1 MGHVSEAGFYSLQCG
16 SFSLH
21 CVEKPV
27 TNCLFVKKQLRYR
40 PVTVKQATLF
50 SFASWKESPRSVS
63 LLKMNVSQT
72 LGQAPFDCSGST
84 FPESDTE
91 RQDYQQFCQCTIPP
105 ESWHTMA
112 EVVLSKLLLI
122 ISVLG
127 NTLVIF
133 VLQRM
138 KRNGEQ
144 CGAMKLLI
152 QNLCVADM
160 SVCIVYNINEA
171 IGIDSEHSTTPVCKL
186 IGGLTWTTLSA
197 SSCLICCVSLERY
210 LAVVKPFD
218 FSLNTRRTTLM
229 VIFSWY
235 YSLMFTLPDFY
246 FLKRLEA
253 PFCGRGLIPFCS
265 YDYFRGTDITVLFL
279 MTLSATFLVPLVFIV
294 YTNVAVIRSLLR
306 SQGSKLFRKFRPTN
320 DQRRRG
326 VIFIVLLLTAIFVLC
341 SVPFATYLLLI
352 AVSVTVPKEY
362 AIVAYYLM
370 LFNSTANAFVYSFFS
385 AEFRRNCKELFLLV
399 FRCFRRY

>member
-1 MGHVSEAGFYSLQCG
+1 M
-16 SFSLH
+16 
-21 CVEKPV
+21 
-27 TNCLFVKKQLRYR
+27 N
-40 PVTVKQATLF
+40 
-50 SFASWKESPRSVS
+50 SVNSS
-63 LLKMNVSQT
+63 LLPSA
-72 LGQAPFDCSGST
+72 QAPFNCTGST
-84 FPESDTE
+84 FPESDKE
-91 RQDYQQFCQCTIPP
+91 REAYQQFCYCTIPP

-122 ISVLG
+122 ISVVG
-127 NTLVIF
+127 NLLVIY

-138 KRNGEQ
+138 KRSGD

-160 SVCIVYNINEA
+160 SVCILYNINEA
-171 IGIDSEHSTTPVCKL
+171 VGIDSSFSTTPVCKL
-186 IGGLTWTTLSA
+186 IGGLSWTALSA
-197 SSCLICCVSLERY
+197 SSCLICCVSAERY

-218 FSLNTRRTTLM
+218 FVLNTRRTVLM
-229 VIFSWY
+229 IVFSWY

-265 YDYFRGTDITVLFL
+265 YDYYRGTDITVILL
-279 MTLSATFLVPLVFIV
+279 MTLSATFLVPLIFIV
-294 YTNVAVIRSLLR
+294 VANVAVVRSLTH

-326 VIFIVLLLTAIFVLC
+326 VVLIVLLLTAIFVLC
-341 SVPFATYLLLI
+341 SVPFAAYMVLI
-352 AVSVTVPKEY
+352 AVFVTVPKEY

-370 LFNSTANAFVYSFFS
+370 LVNSTANAFVYSFFS
-385 AEFRRNCKELFLLV
+385 AEFRRNCKELFLAP
-399 FRCFRRY
+399 FRCLKRH